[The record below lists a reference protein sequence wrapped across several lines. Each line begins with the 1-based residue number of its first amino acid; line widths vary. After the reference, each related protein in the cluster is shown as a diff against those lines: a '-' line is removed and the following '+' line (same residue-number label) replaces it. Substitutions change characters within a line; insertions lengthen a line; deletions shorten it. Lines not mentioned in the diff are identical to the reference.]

1 LPADKPDRTA
11 GLLRPLTH
19 ELPNGLRIRLLPD
32 REAGVVAYQTFFGVG
47 SRNERVGRTGIAH
60 LFEHMMF
67 NGATRYGPKEF
78 DAALEARGGSSNAY
92 TSNDLTVYHE
102 EVPAE
107 ALDLV
112 IDLESDRLAGLR
124 LSDASLQS
132 EREVVKEERR
142 MRVEDSVFGRIDE
155 ELSPLIFQAHPYRW
169 PVIGFMSDLDRI
181 TLADCKEFFGRYYA
195 PDNATVYIGGDFDPE
210 RTLRTLEERYGAIP
224 RGPGVEA
231 PADGDAEP
239 EQRGERRAQVIFP
252 AQTPALVMGFRAAPG
267 HAAHAASLDLAQ
279 MILGVGEGSLL
290 VADLVHRRHL
300 CTEISVEY
308 AWRRGPGVFLIGA
321 ELPPKGKV
329 DQVVDAI
336 QEHLDSLAQTPP
348 DAKRLAH
355 AKAQMSLGLLREL
368 STSSGRAHSLGNAE
382 YLLGGLDRAEGQLA
396 RVMAVTRGDVRTA
409 AQATFSAQRRCV
421 VSVQP

>member
-1 LPADKPDRTA
+1 VSVEAHDWTA
-11 GLLRPLTH
+11 SLLRPLTY
-19 ELPNGLRIRLLPD
+19 ELANGLRIRLLPD
-32 REAGVVAYQTFFGVG
+32 HDAGVVAFQTFFRVG
-47 SRNERVGRTGIAH
+47 SRDERVGRTGIAH

-124 LSDASLQS
+124 LSDDSLQS

-181 TLADCKEFFGRYYA
+181 TLADCREFFGRYYA
-195 PDNATVYIGGDFDPE
+195 PDNATVYIGGDFDPD
-210 RTLRTLEERYGAIP
+210 RTLRLIEERYGAIP
-224 RGPGVEA
+224 RGPGTGTAE
-231 PADGDAEP
+231 GDDEP
-239 EQRGERRAQVIFP
+239 EQRGERRSRVVFP
-252 AQTPALVMGFRAAPG
+252 AQTPALLIGYRAAPG
-267 HAAHAASLDLAQ
+267 HADHSAALDLIQ
-279 MILGVGEGSLL
+279 MMLGVGEGSLL

-300 CTEISVEY
+300 CTEVSVEY
-308 AWRRGPGVFLIGA
+308 AWRKGPGVFMIAA
-321 ELPPKGKV
+321 ELPPNGKV
-329 DQVVDAI
+329 DRVVDAI
-336 QEHLDSLAQTPP
+336 QEHLDALTQSPAEQ
-348 DAKRLAH
+348 KRLAH

-382 YLLGGLDRAEGQLA
+382 HLLGGLERAEGQLA
-396 RVMAVTRGDVRTA
+396 RVMAVTRGDVQDA
-409 AQATFSAQRRCV
+409 AQQTFSVQRRCV